1 MLNDAQ
7 IDTELAKA
15 SEAQKAWATVPLED
29 RISTVERF
37 MTEFEKNTEQTALDI
52 SGQMGKPLKYA
63 KGECVGMMERVR
75 AMMDLAPTVL
85 AEEMLPEKPG
95 FCRRIVKEPVG
106 TVLVIAPWN
115 FPLLTTVNSI
125 IPSVLA
131 GNSVVLK
138 HSPRTPLSAQPF
150 ADAFAAAGAP
160 DGLVV
165 PVVCSHEAVDR
176 MISAPAIGFTAFTG
190 SVGGGRAVYQSVAK
204 HGFND
209 VTLELGGKDPAYVAP
224 DADLDAAVETLIDGA
239 FFNSGQSCCGIE
251 RIYVHRSLYDAFLE
265 RALPIVQGY
274 QLGNPLDESTN
285 MGPMAQAT
293 AIPFLHEQVKEAV
306 SMGAKLLCG
315 GEPTADAHGKGRFFA
330 PTLLSECDHR
340 MSLMMEESFG
350 PVLGVKPVDSD
361 EEAVALMNDS
371 PYGLTAVVFTSD
383 QERAEKMAAK
393 VKISTPSTLPSPSSL
408 FPKGR
413 GCCLSLFVHLFWIL
427 VSGFWFLVSYGVSH
441 APPS

>member
-1 MLNDAQ
+1 M
-7 IDTELAKA
+7 
-15 SEAQKAWATVPLED
+15 
-29 RISTVERF
+29 
-37 MTEFEKNTEQTALDI
+37 AL
-52 SGQMGKPLKYA
+52 
-63 KGECVGMMERVR
+63 
-75 AMMDLAPTVL
+75 
-85 AEEMLPEKPG
+85 
-95 FCRRIVKEPVG
+95 
-106 TVLVIAPWN
+106 
-115 FPLLTTVNSI
+115 
-125 IPSVLA
+125 
-131 GNSVVLK
+131 
-138 HSPRTPLSAQPF
+138 
-150 ADAFAAAGAP
+150 
-160 DGLVV
+160 
-165 PVVCSHEAVDR
+165 
-176 MISAPAIGFTAFTG
+176 
-190 SVGGGRAVYQSVAK
+190 
-204 HGFND
+204 
-209 VTLELGGKDPAYVAP
+209 
-224 DADLDAAVETLIDGA
+224 

-393 VKISTPSTLPSPSSL
+393 VNTGTFFMNRCDYLDPYLPWTGVGNTG
-408 FPKGR
+408 K
-413 GCCLSLFVHLFWIL
+413 
-427 VSGFWFLVSYGVSH
+427 GVSLSSH
-441 APPS
+441 GFDGVVRLKGHHLKLET